1 MVVGES
7 QREQNASPK
16 PPLAAKKLPAVVR
29 HKSNANFKKI
39 PKTYDEFDKM
49 AD

>member
-1 MVVGES
+1 MVEGES
-7 QREQNASPK
+7 QQDQKASPK
-16 PPLAAKKLPAVVR
+16 PPLAAKKLPAVVKHR
-29 HKSNANFKKI
+29 SKANIKKI